1 MILNSKFPK
10 IYTNSKVPMILH
22 HMMETFVISS
32 LDLFEE
38 MLEPKFLSPNKQF
51 ERGDNKQFVV

>member
-22 HMMETFVISS
+22 QMMETFVISS